1 MPLPTVN
8 LDDRRFDDIVA
19 QARQLIPQFCPEWTD
34 HNTSDPGM
42 ALIELF
48 AWMTDLLLFRVNQVP
63 DKMFVK
69 FLDMIGVQLEP
80 PRAAVAPVTFYL
92 STAPTQPLVISSG
105 TEVAT
110 VRTEVA
116 EAIVFSTETDLT
128 IYPPE
133 LKAAFTGNALGE
145 NTFTQHDLERLGVLG
160 HKVAIFSPEPVPGD
174 AFYLCL
180 GQNHSSHVLSL
191 IMQCEVA
198 GGAGVN
204 PKEPPYVWEVWQ
216 GNLNRW
222 ATCTVEYDGTL
233 AFNESGEV
241 ILRLPHMEEEEF
253 FGHIGYWLRV
263 RITSEQNYAGY
274 KVSPD
279 LESLSVESRG
289 GTVTARH
296 AVVVRNEVIGRSD
309 GNPGQKFK
317 FLNTPTLHM
326 EGQEDV
332 IVSELAGQ
340 PDEIW
345 TPVTDFADSTQDDR
359 HFQLDYQT
367 GAVTFG
373 PALLQPDG
381 TVYRFG
387 AVPPGGATLKV
398 HRYMYGGGVTGN
410 VPARALSVLKAS
422 IPYVA
427 SVLNHLPAVGGRN
440 AQTLEDA
447 ILRVPHV
454 LRTRTRAVTAD
465 DFEFLA
471 LMVPGV
477 ARARCITPN
486 ASLAAGEISFPGQ
499 IRSIDVQPGQVSM
512 VIMPRMEVVAGR
524 IAPDQLVLSA
534 ELRSSVQAYLDERRM
549 VGTTLEVRSPQ
560 YFWVS
565 VTTLLRVPQGSSA
578 GLRGDVQRAAEAVL
592 YRYLNPH
599 TGGSERTGWPF
610 GRPLFVAELF
620 SLLRTV
626 PGVDFV
632 EDVQVFLSDPS
643 RPDERE
649 SAGATLLLPPQGMIV
664 SDVHTVHVE

>member
-8 LDDRRFDDIVA
+8 LDDRRFDDLVA
-19 QARQLIPQFCPEWTD
+19 QARLLIPQYCPEWTD
-34 HNTSDPGM
+34 HNASDPGM
-42 ALIELF
+42 ALIEVF

-92 STAPTQPLVISSG
+92 STSPTQPLTIHSG

-110 VRTEVA
+110 VRTEVS

-128 IYPPE
+128 IYPPH

-145 NTFTQHDLERLGVLG
+145 NTFVQHDLERLGVLG

-180 GQNHSSHVLSL
+180 EDNHSGHVLSL

-204 PKEPPYVWEVWQ
+204 PKEPPFVWEVWQ

-241 ILRLPHMEEEEF
+241 ILRLPGMEQEEF
-253 FGHIGYWLRV
+253 FGQLGYWLRV

-279 LESLSVESRG
+279 LEALSVEARG

-296 AVVVRNEVIGRSD
+296 AVVVRGEVLGRSD
-309 GNPGQKFK
+309 GNPGQSFTVM
-317 FLNTPTLHM
+317 NTPVLHM
-326 EGQEDV
+326 EGAEDV
-332 IVSELAGQ
+332 IISELAGQ
-340 PDEIW
+340 PDEVW
-345 TPVTDFADSTQDDR
+345 TPIADFADSGQDER
-359 HFQLDYQT
+359 HFRLDYQAGT
-367 GAVTFG
+367 VTFG

-381 TVYRFG
+381 MVYRFG
-387 AVPPGGATLKV
+387 AVPPVGATLKV
-398 HRYMYGGGVTGN
+398 QRYMYGGGVQGN

-427 SVLNHLPAVGGRN
+427 RVTNHQPAVGGRN
-440 AQTLEDA
+440 SQTLEDA

-465 DFEFLA
+465 DFEYLA
-471 LMVPGV
+471 NAVPGV

-486 ASLAAGEISFPGQ
+486 LSLAAGEVSYPGQ
-499 IRSIDVQPGQVSM
+499 IRSIDVLPGQVSM
-512 VIMPRMEVVAGR
+512 VVLPKTEVTGGR
-524 IAPDQLVLSA
+524 IPPDQLVLSA
-534 ELRSSVQAYLDERRM
+534 ELRSSVQTYLDERRM

-565 VTTLLRVPQGSSA
+565 VTGLLRVPAGSSA
-578 GLRGDVQRAAEAVL
+578 GLRGDVQRAAEAAL

-599 TGGSERTGWPF
+599 TGGADRRGWPF
-610 GRPLFVAELF
+610 GRSLYVAELF

-649 SAGATLLLPPQGMIV
+649 SAGAQLLIPPQGLIV
-664 SDVHTVHVE
+664 SDVHTVQVE